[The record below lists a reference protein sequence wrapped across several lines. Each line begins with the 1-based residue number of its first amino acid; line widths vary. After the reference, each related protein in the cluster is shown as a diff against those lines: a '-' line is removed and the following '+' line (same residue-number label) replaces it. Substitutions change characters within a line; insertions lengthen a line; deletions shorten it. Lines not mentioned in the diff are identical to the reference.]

1 MHQPDSNTIIVHGH
15 TGRIL
20 PFVSSSVSYL
30 LLSRELRTMRES
42 SISETISEVLS
53 PLSSNSPLFLN

>member
-15 TGRIL
+15 TRRIL

-30 LLSRELRTMRES
+30 LLSRELRTIRES
-42 SISETISEVLS
+42 SISDTISEVLS